1 MAAEKVQRWS
11 GMTRTVGDW
20 DGLRR
25 DNELWFKDGDC
36 YVHLYAQGASRRG
49 PSFCIP
55 FRVLRQKKCTSLLDV
70 CCAQIASRDGL
81 ETQQLLS
88 LSSPLTLPSH
98 EYGIVNL
105 YIPAP
110 EHTSRHDSFRWHVT
124 TRNFFAFLLSK
135 PLVGYNMGEAFVDVQ
150 ERIKLFRSGHL
161 DNQQDFLQYAEDQGY
176 RDFAECTDYAL
187 ASLYYAEV
195 YKLRSAWIDAFAHCV
210 GMNESLS
217 LSPEYTITSR
227 LTKALITRAHLEV
240 DLHLGH
246 VASALS
252 KFLEEDLSSA
262 YLGLSSGAR
271 RHMNRFRR
279 FLHSFYVKKYG
290 YWPPPRGSP
299 FPKALYKS
307 MYFDFQN
314 LYYYL
319 ADTESTANFALQ
331 GPASGGICVLQNV
344 DSFDKRHKFTPQPHP
359 LPLIPN
365 YTETSKNAGSQKAL
379 RQLALAPQHNKAN
392 TAQTVS
398 AALLAA
404 TNSHDAAVVNS
415 SIVREYAQFEQVYS
429 STLNQRDEKVS
440 VVDARK
446 ARWFLIYG
454 TLQYLA
460 SALRAP
466 KEVRDVDTADYPL
479 CCLLPDQSSWSSTS
493 TASTPS
499 VVSPAISTITAINV
513 PQAIDEF
520 LNSSDSDF
528 TSIRPDC
535 QREDYFSTR
544 TTSQRGS
551 VDVPAPLKVSTSSP
565 SRSFGSISLSG
576 RNSRRNSSVLKS
588 QARCEILVQR
598 YGNGL
603 NEATTSSPTQDV
615 SNSTPTNQS
624 NRSSLSILPEG
635 AGPETSW
642 IRPSSPPV
650 PQESS
655 SFLNKTSP
663 RPRTPTLDAA
673 ELAKYY
679 SFALSNNSDIDMSRS
694 DSTSSHHSQVW
705 SEVSNYS
712 SSSSAY
718 EEHTDRHSKT
728 VEDSGLL
735 GGLVPVTN
743 TPVPTRNGSPTK
755 PSAPTAIAHMQAFR
769 FSEEEE
775 DTVSAFLVPQEP
787 NYEHIHPAL
796 RPPHADIGLALS
808 SPTPLKTSPIVS
820 VSTCSPS
827 YNEDAAPAPSVP
839 GPLRKKTSLL
849 SVARPGTTTSPTIG
863 LSYNDV
869 AATAPA
875 CQERSPRRGASLRR
889 PLDTS
894 PGVCAAIKEA
904 EKRAKAEKNKHR
916 MSVLRRFYAF

>member
-1 MAAEKVQRWS
+1 
-11 GMTRTVGDW
+11 
-20 DGLRR
+20 
-25 DNELWFKDGDC
+25 
-36 YVHLYAQGASRRG
+36 
-49 PSFCIP
+49 
-55 FRVLRQKKCTSLLDV
+55 
-70 CCAQIASRDGL
+70 
-81 ETQQLLS
+81 
-88 LSSPLTLPSH
+88 
-98 EYGIVNL
+98 
-105 YIPAP
+105 
-110 EHTSRHDSFRWHVT
+110 
-124 TRNFFAFLLSK
+124 
-135 PLVGYNMGEAFVDVQ
+135 
-150 ERIKLFRSGHL
+150 
-161 DNQQDFLQYAEDQGY
+161 
-176 RDFAECTDYAL
+176 
-187 ASLYYAEV
+187 
-195 YKLRSAWIDAFAHCV
+195 
-210 GMNESLS
+210 
-217 LSPEYTITSR
+217 
-227 LTKALITRAHLEV
+227 
-240 DLHLGH
+240 
-246 VASALS
+246 
-252 KFLEEDLSSA
+252 
-262 YLGLSSGAR
+262 
-271 RHMNRFRR
+271 MNRFRR

-314 LYYYL
+314 LYDYL
-319 ADTESTANFALQ
+319 ADTESTADFALQ

-365 YTETSKNAGSQKAL
+365 YTEVSKNAGSQKAL
-379 RQLALAPQHNKAN
+379 RQLALAPQHTKTN
-392 TAQTVS
+392 TAKTVS
-398 AALLAA
+398 AALVAA

-415 SIVREYAQFEQVYS
+415 SIVREYAQFEHAYS

-479 CCLLPDQSSWSSTS
+479 CCLLPDQSSWSGTST

-499 VVSPAISTITAINV
+499 VVSPASSAVTAINV

-544 TTSQRGS
+544 TASQRGS
-551 VDVPAPLKVSTSSP
+551 VDVPAPLKVSTSLP
-565 SRSFGSISLSG
+565 SRTFSSFSLSG
-576 RNSRRNSSVLKS
+576 RNSRRNSSIVKP
-588 QARCEILVQR
+588 QAHCEILVQG

-603 NEATTSSPTQDV
+603 NEATTTSPIQDASS
-615 SNSTPTNQS
+615 STPITQS
-624 NRSSLSILPEG
+624 NRSSMSILPEG

-650 PQESS
+650 PQERSS
-655 SFLNKTSP
+655 SLNKTSP

-673 ELAKYY
+673 ELARYY
-679 SFALSNNSDIDMSRS
+679 SFALANNSDIDMSRS
-694 DSTSSHHSQVW
+694 DSTSSHHSQAW

-712 SSSSAY
+712 SSSSTY

-743 TPVPTRNGSPTK
+743 DPTPTRNGSPTK
-755 PSAPTAIAHMQAFR
+755 PAVPTAIAHMQAFR
-769 FSEEEE
+769 FSEDDE

-796 RPPHADIGLALS
+796 RPPHADIGLAVS
-808 SPTPLKTSPIVS
+808 SPTSLKPSPIIS
-820 VSTCSPS
+820 VSTRSLS
-827 YNEDAAPAPSVP
+827 YHEDAAPAPSVP

-869 AATAPA
+869 ATTPA
-875 CQERSPRRGASLRR
+875 CQEGSPRRGASLRR
-889 PLDTS
+889 PLDT
-894 PGVCAAIKEA
+894 PPAMCAAMKEA
-904 EKRAKAEKNKHR
+904 DKRAKVEKNKNR

>member
-1 MAAEKVQRWS
+1 
-11 GMTRTVGDW
+11 
-20 DGLRR
+20 
-25 DNELWFKDGDC
+25 
-36 YVHLYAQGASRRG
+36 
-49 PSFCIP
+49 
-55 FRVLRQKKCTSLLDV
+55 
-70 CCAQIASRDGL
+70 
-81 ETQQLLS
+81 
-88 LSSPLTLPSH
+88 
-98 EYGIVNL
+98 
-105 YIPAP
+105 
-110 EHTSRHDSFRWHVT
+110 
-124 TRNFFAFLLSK
+124 
-135 PLVGYNMGEAFVDVQ
+135 
-150 ERIKLFRSGHL
+150 
-161 DNQQDFLQYAEDQGY
+161 
-176 RDFAECTDYAL
+176 
-187 ASLYYAEV
+187 
-195 YKLRSAWIDAFAHCV
+195 
-210 GMNESLS
+210 
-217 LSPEYTITSR
+217 
-227 LTKALITRAHLEV
+227 
-240 DLHLGH
+240 
-246 VASALS
+246 
-252 KFLEEDLSSA
+252 
-262 YLGLSSGAR
+262 
-271 RHMNRFRR
+271 MNRFRR

-314 LYYYL
+314 LYDYL
-319 ADTESTANFALQ
+319 ADTESTADFALQ

-365 YTETSKNAGSQKAL
+365 YTETSKNTGSQKAL
-379 RQLALAPQHNKAN
+379 RQLALAPQYSKAS
-392 TAQTVS
+392 TAQTIS
-398 AALLAA
+398 AALVAA

-415 SIVREYAQFEQVYS
+415 SIVREYAQFE
-429 STLNQRDEKVS
+429 LNQRDEKVS

-479 CCLLPDQSSWSSTS
+479 CCLLPDQSSWSGSS

-499 VVSPAISTITAINV
+499 VVSPAISAITAINV

-544 TTSQRGS
+544 TASQRGS

-565 SRSFGSISLSG
+565 SRTFGSFSFSG
-576 RNSRRNSSVLKS
+576 RSSRRNSSIVKP
-588 QARCEILVQR
+588 QAHCEIFVQG

-603 NEATTSSPTQDV
+603 NEATTTFPVQDV
-615 SNSTPTNQS
+615 SSSTPITQS
-624 NRSSLSILPEG
+624 NRSSMSILPEG
-635 AGPETSW
+635 ASPETSW

-650 PQESS
+650 PQERSS
-655 SFLNKTSP
+655 SLNKTSP
-663 RPRTPTLDAA
+663 CPRTPTLDAA
-673 ELAKYY
+673 ELARYY

-694 DSTSSHHSQVW
+694 DSTSSHHSQAW

-712 SSSSAY
+712 SSSSTY

-743 TPVPTRNGSPTK
+743 DPAPTRNGSPTK
-755 PSAPTAIAHMQAFR
+755 PPAPTAIAHMQAFR
-769 FSEEEE
+769 FSEDDE

-808 SPTPLKTSPIVS
+808 SPTSLKHNPTVS
-820 VSTCSPS
+820 VSTRSSS
-827 YNEDAAPAPSVP
+827 YIEDAAPAPSVP

-849 SVARPGTTTSPTIG
+849 SVVARPGTTTSPTIG

-869 AATAPA
+869 APTTTPA
-875 CQERSPRRGASLRR
+875 CNERSPRRGASLRR

-894 PGVCAAIKEA
+894 PAMCAATKEA
-904 EKRAKAEKNKHR
+904 EKRAKVEKNKNR
-916 MSVLRRFYAF
+916 MSMLRRFYAF